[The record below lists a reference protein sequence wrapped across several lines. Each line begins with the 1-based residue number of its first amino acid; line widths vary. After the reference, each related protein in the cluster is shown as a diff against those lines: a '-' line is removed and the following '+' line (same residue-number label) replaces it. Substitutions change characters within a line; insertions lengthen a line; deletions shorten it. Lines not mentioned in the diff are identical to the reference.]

1 MICIVADTTCS
12 LPLPVLRE
20 MGVTV
25 LPQFIVFG
33 EESFRDDTELTTDAF
48 LAKLRSFAALPK
60 TAAPPPSLYA
70 PVYREL
76 LARGDTVLVLC
87 PSGELSG
94 TLRSAQIAAQEFPG
108 APLHVVDMRTIA
120 GMLGAAV
127 LLADTWA
134 RKGMPIRELLERLEE
149 LKALQRTYF
158 VVGTLE
164 FLHRGGRIGGAK
176 RLVGEM
182 LQVKPILR
190 LQDGRVEAFEQQRTS
205 KRALARLQEL
215 IINECPK
222 GEGSFLCIMQAD
234 SKEAAKEVAGNLKAN
249 LGLNDIPVYE
259 QPPAIIVHA
268 GPGTLAVGYYTR
280 LIS

>member
-1 MICIVADTTCS
+1 MIRIVADTTCS
-12 LPLPVLRE
+12 LPLPVLHK
-20 MGVTV
+20 MGVAV
-25 LPQFIVFG
+25 LPQIIVFG
-33 EESFRDDTELTTDAF
+33 EESFRDDTELTSSAF
-48 LAKLRSFAALPK
+48 LMKLRSSAALPK

-76 LARGDTVLVLC
+76 LAKGDAVLVLC

-94 TLRSAQIAAQEFPG
+94 TLRSAQMAAQDFPG

-127 LLADTWA
+127 ILADRWA
-134 RKGMPIRELLERLEE
+134 RQGMPIKELLERLEQ
-149 LKALQRTYF
+149 LKSIQQTYF
-158 VVGTLE
+158 VVATLE
-164 FLHRGGRIGGAK
+164 YLHRGGRIGGAR
-176 RLVGEM
+176 RLLGEM

-190 LQDGRVEAFEQQRTS
+190 IQNGRVEPFEQQRTS

-215 IINECPK
+215 IVEGCPK

-234 SKEAAKEVAGNLKAN
+234 AKEAADEVAGNLKQS
-249 LGLNDIPVYE
+249 LGLKDIPIYE

-268 GPGTLAVGYYTR
+268 GPGTLAVGFYTQPV
-280 LIS
+280 S